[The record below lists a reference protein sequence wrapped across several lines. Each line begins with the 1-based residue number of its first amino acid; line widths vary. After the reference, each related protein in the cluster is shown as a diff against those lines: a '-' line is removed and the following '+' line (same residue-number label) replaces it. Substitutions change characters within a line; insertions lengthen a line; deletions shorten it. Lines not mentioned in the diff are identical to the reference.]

1 MADNKELQLIK
12 SEIVSINDT
21 MKDMQDMMKLLNAKL
36 DLFKNLEPES
46 RENINAGATVKG
58 KNPLRA
64 SVFKLLFAED
74 QEKFIDVLYSREELE
89 TIMND
94 PEVIKKRKQ
103 EDKLKKAA
111 DMIYHGC
118 IKNNS
123 QSRITA
129 FEDLYN
135 KYITPEN

>member
-74 QEKFIDVLYSREELE
+74 QEKYIDVLYSREELE